1 MDSYRR
7 TTEQF
12 DDYLGKIQARE
23 RVRQRNVFILGILL
37 IGILGIGLVMYQWPD
52 LLRREAKLRT
62 FKYEELSE
70 EKVARLFRS
79 DSDEILVSHPI
90 LGWDTIQNVNDY
102 QQLTDLSELISMARH
117 PARDTASTQAADS
130 IVSTPM
136 ASLGMFVLDVE
147 GERRVDQELIFTIE
161 NFDPVVQY
169 TLDLGNGVKRR
180 INARTK
186 YTYPLPGNYTVQ
198 LIATAGEKGS
208 SIYTKRFR
216 IHPPHPSNKIA
227 SSSTPATTR
236 PNARVVPELNLPLFN
251 EPTGLTTPRSAQ
263 EEEPTAIDSKAD
275 TENPSTSTLEIR
287 DLGELDSPREAAKTA
302 NNQVTP
308 NEAEPALDEPLV
320 YADIL
325 PEFPGGQ
332 KALRNYL
339 SRKVNYPQK
348 AKDEKIEGRVVVQI
362 IVNPDGSLS
371 NAKILKGIGGGC
383 DEEALKVV
391 KNMPRWYP
399 GKVNGRKVAVY
410 RTIPI
415 VFKIL

>member
-70 EKVARLFRS
+70 EKIIRLFRS
-79 DSDEILVSHPI
+79 DGDEILVSHQI
-90 LGWDTIQNVNDY
+90 LGWDTIQTLEDFR
-102 QQLTDLSELISMARH
+102 QLADLSELISMAKS
-117 PARDTASTQAADS
+117 PVPKDTASAIAADS

-147 GERRVDQELIFTIE
+147 GERKVDQELIFTIE
-161 NFDPVVQY
+161 NYDPIVQY

-180 INARTK
+180 IKARTK

-198 LIATAGEKGS
+198 LIATAKEKGS
-208 SIYTKRFR
+208 SIYSKRFR
-216 IHPPHPSNKIA
+216 IHPPNPSTKIA
-227 SSSTPATTR
+227 SSATSTSTSR
-236 PNARVVPELNLPLFN
+236 PNARVVPELDLPLFN
-251 EPTGLTTPRSAQ
+251 EPTGLTTPRSAEQQ
-263 EEEPTAIDSKAD
+263 EEHKE
-275 TENPSTSTLEIR
+275 TSTISPALEIR
-287 DLGELDSPREAAKTA
+287 DLGNTASSPIESARPPATSAVVEKT
-302 NNQVTP
+302 T
-308 NEAEPALDEPLV
+308 LDEPLV

-332 KALRNYL
+332 KALHNYL
-339 SRKVNYPQK
+339 SRKVGYPLR
-348 AKDEKIEGRVVVQI
+348 AKEEKIEGRVVVQI
-362 IVNPDGSLS
+362 VVNADGSLS
-371 NAKILKGIGGGC
+371 NAKVLKGIGGGC

-399 GKVNGRKVAVY
+399 GKVNGQKVAVY

-415 VFKIL
+415 VFRII